1 MTTNQDPIIC
11 RSLREL
17 DALIDVHLFGVKVP
31 KRRGIVH
38 TPPRYTTYA
47 GMESV
52 VKDREDVGLFLTLGD
67 LRYYGVDD
75 GGHYEAGFRN
85 AQGAFFGRWRN
96 IPVAVCLAALA
107 SVGVQVELNMGEPL

>member
-1 MTTNQDPIIC
+1 MTTVIC

-17 DALIDVHLFGVKVP
+17 DALIDIHLFGVKVP

-38 TPPRYTTYA
+38 TPPCYTTYA

-52 VKDREDVGLFLTLGD
+52 VTNRVTASLRFSIDHDDEGAYATLFPNSAVLN
-67 LRYYGVDD
+67 DD
-75 GGHYEAGFRN
+75 SPEWQAS
-85 AQGAFFGRWRN
+85 ASD

-107 SVGVQVELNMGEPL
+107 SVGVQVELNMGEPS